1 MKWTPE
7 NMNILWETLFETHN
21 LTIDIDKMATVWPN
35 DDEKP
40 TARAIKERLEKFRRN
55 LKNGG
60 STITFSMG
68 GKRANTESPEANR
81 VKKRRGP
88 VKKYAAGNGETG
100 GDEGGAQGG
109 DEMGLSVK
117 KEEEGELGG
126 VFGGD
131 VV

>member
-21 LTIDIDKMATVWPN
+21 LTIDIDKMAAVWPN

-81 VKKRRGP
+81 VKKRRVP
-88 VKKYAAGNGETG
+88 VKKAAATAADDGMVKG
-100 GDEGGAQGG
+100 GDEK
-109 DEMGLSVK
+109 GLGIK
-117 KEEEGELGG
+117 KEAEEGGG
-126 VFGGD
+126 LGGD